1 MKSSKDSKHANQL
14 MAKAEP
20 DDLVRFGM
28 IPEFIGRLPVCAI
41 LEELDETALMS
52 ILKEPKNALVKQ
64 YARLF
69 TMEGVQLEIREDR
82 SEEHT
87 SELQSLMR
95 ISYAVFC
102 LKKTTT
108 KHKIQSEQ

>member
-1 MKSSKDSKHANQL
+1 MKSSKDNKQANQL

-69 TMEGVQLEIREDR
+69 TMEGVQLEIREADLR
-82 SEEHT
+82 AIAVKDKERKTGARGLRTIMEH
-87 SELQSLMR
+87 LLHDVM
-95 ISYAVFC
+95 
-102 LKKTTT
+102 
-108 KHKIQSEQ
+108 